1 MFHYL
6 WNLVPESTKILL
18 RGDYNSCSARFIDR
32 PRDWLALQ
40 TQRLLGKN
48 FLNWY
53 ARRLDQ
59 AANQVSKG
67 EGGKHLKAH
76 EMMKTGREDLEVA
89 KRFGLK
95 PEHSLFEFGTG
106 FGRSAQHFIG
116 YLKKKQYCG
125 NDISKG
131 RVRQMTEYFELI
143 GLSNK
148 EPKILV
154 TTDNTFDWL
163 NGRKFDYVW
172 TMAVLSHMPDEDVVA
187 FFKNAQKIM
196 HENSTLLALD
206 THIEGYNDVFRYN
219 AKDWFRPPEWYCDAI
234 ESVGLVAQNATDK
247 MVAGAGSQNVG
258 HPIGSKGMKFS
269 SHLVAATL
277 K

>member
-18 RGDYNSCSARFIDR
+18 RGDYNYCSARFIDR

-59 AANQVSKG
+59 AANQVSTG

-106 FGRSAQHFIG
+106 FGRSAQHFIS

-148 EPKILV
+148 EPEILV
-154 TTDNTFDWL
+154 TADNTFDWL

-187 FFKNAQKIM
+187 FFKNARKIM